1 MADGESVAK
10 SALYKIKCTEKV
22 FFPAQRQAMNFIL
35 IDLIFLFFPFRLD
48 GRVYCNTHDEGV
60 SYGSLCVSTVVH
72 LMCANLF
79 YRIE

>member
-1 MADGESVAK
+1 MAGGESVAK
-10 SALYKIKCTEKV
+10 SALYKIKCTEV

-35 IDLIFLFFPFRLD
+35 IDLSFLFFPFRPD

-72 LMCANLF
+72 LMYANLF
-79 YRIE
+79 YRME